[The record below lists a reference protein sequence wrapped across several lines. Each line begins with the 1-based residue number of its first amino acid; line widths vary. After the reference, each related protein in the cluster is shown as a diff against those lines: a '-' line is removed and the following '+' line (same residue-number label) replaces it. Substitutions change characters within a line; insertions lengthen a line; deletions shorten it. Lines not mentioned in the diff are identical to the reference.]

1 MSGLWY
7 CPSCGYEVD
16 RGGRCHNCKQPLV
29 ETHLDELA
37 PDQSDDEVG
46 YRLDEWEDAA
56 RGQLIEL
63 LVDRRIRHRF
73 EGDELVVSGADE
85 QVVDELVDQL
95 TSGAGEDAD
104 VESDQEAADEATV
117 ATLEALYDASRRL
130 RTDPTD
136 MTADTDL
143 AEASAQVFAMDG
155 VYGVDSETLAA
166 IGRVTRRLLGAL
178 GAEEALEDE
187 ITKQATILCRLLE
200 PIVAPQD
207 TESVPWETQSNMPFL
222 GSAASGT
229 RYLPPDPV
237 ETEADDVVDGDDEEG
252 AGGEGDHDELVYE
265 LDDWLPEERAQ
276 LGLLLDG
283 QGIPHSWEG
292 TDLVIPE
299 ADEQVVEPLFD
310 QVERSG
316 TSELPEDAEGGDDER
331 EYQILSEL
339 FGAADRLVGDP
350 GDKNKRRDYV
360 DAAAAVAG
368 SGAPFGVS
376 DQDWWQVKTRAQAV
390 SDSIDLDADLDVVAD
405 GAATL
410 RDLLRGFL

>member
-7 CPSCGYEVD
+7 CPSCGYEIE

-29 ETHLDELA
+29 DTGMDELA
-37 PDQSDDEVG
+37 AGQSDDEVG

-56 RGQLIEL
+56 RGQLIAA

-73 EGDELVVSGADE
+73 EGDELVVGGEDE
-85 QVVDELVDQL
+85 AVVDEVIDGL
-95 TSGAGEDAD
+95 TSE
-104 VESDQEAADEATV
+104 EAADLNADQDTVDEATV

-136 MTADTDL
+136 MHADTDL
-143 AEASAQVFAMDG
+143 AEASAHVFALDG
-155 VYGVDSETLAA
+155 VYGVDSDTLAA

-178 GAEEALEDE
+178 GADEALEDE
-187 ITKQATILCRLLE
+187 IRKQATILCRLLE

-207 TESVPWETQSNMPFL
+207 SESVAWETRSSLPFL

-237 ETEADDVVDGDDEEG
+237 ETEPEG
-252 AGGEGDHDELVYE
+252 AGEVDEDDESSAEDDHEELVYE
-265 LDDWLPEERAQ
+265 LDDWLPEERAL

-299 ADEQVVEPLFD
+299 ADEQAVEPLFD
-310 QVERSG
+310 AVDRSG
-316 TSELPEDAEGGDDER
+316 GSELPAAPDDADDEE
-331 EYQILSEL
+331 EYRTLSEL
-339 FGAADRLVGDP
+339 FGAADRLASDP
-350 GDKNKRRDYV
+350 ADKNKRRDYV
-360 DAAAAVAG
+360 EAASAVAQ
-368 SGAPFGVS
+368 SGAPFGIS
-376 DQDWWQVKTRAQAV
+376 DEDWWQVKTRAQAI
-390 SDSIDLDADLDVVAD
+390 SDSIELGADLDVVAD
-405 GAATL
+405 GSATL